1 MSPIARLGE
10 FLQEELG
17 SRPGRLRAALRI
29 VVPSLVGAVLI
40 MLFQIPHGGWAILT
54 IFTVSQ
60 ADAGASLQRG
70 GERLLGTLAGG
81 IAGLLAIIAFID
93 LPYFF
98 APALG
103 LAVVM
108 GVYLSHVM
116 AAPYPPLLGVMTYVL
131 VTLSH
136 VEFPEDYVDVALWRV
151 AAIGMGVVLG
161 TVAQLFLWP
170 DDPIDKLRAA
180 LARRLHLVRSLVDQA
195 VAPSAIAPAQPS
207 AAMLTLGDLTTE
219 LQLLANA
226 EVLHGYLRA
235 RHAEHTALILEVAR
249 LFTSALW
256 AAETTPATTAR
267 VGLDDAVRG
276 RLLAISEESARLARA
291 LESRRG
297 LLGSTGPTA
306 IIPAEGER
314 DSAVSAQAPVL
325 AGMERSLG
333 RIAFLT
339 GAARP
344 AGAPH
349 PDGQRMT
356 ELTPATLWA
365 IDVSEPTACARSWS
379 LRSWSLRSWSLR
391 SWSLD
396 TAALKIGLKAALGLE
411 LCYLVMLGLDWPGLV
426 TSAVTCVII
435 AQTTVG
441 ANLSKAV
448 LRQVGAVLGGLLGLI
463 AIVVFMPNLHDLTSF
478 LVVLGAGY
486 LVAAWITVGGPR
498 TAYAGIQTALALG
511 IVLLSGFGPTT
522 DLVGARDR
530 VLGILLGA
538 GVMGVIDQVL
548 WPVQARRAMRP
559 TLARALRLMA
569 ELARVGARRGDGQLA
584 DHPKGL
590 RTKVYRLLSAT
601 LAYRDQ
607 SRMEG
612 DPDTPEARAESDM
625 ILHLVTDAQA
635 LLPGLFAA
643 AGERLAAEAPVPRT
657 AFAGHVE
664 EFERTIADLLDAT
677 ADSLEGGA
685 AQGLA
690 ELRAR
695 PADGRRCGCRAVDG
709 AGRRGRGGSGRAARE
724 PPRNEPSALAPGHSP
739 RARHLRTGGSPPCLP
754 RGCPGRAHASSN
766 TL

>member
-1 MSPIARLGE
+1 VSPLARLGT

-29 VVPSLVGAVLI
+29 VVPSLVGAIII
-40 MLFQIPHGGWAILT
+40 MLFQMPHGGWAILS

-81 IAGLLAIIAFID
+81 FAGLLSIIAFID

-98 APALG
+98 VPTLG
-103 LAVVM
+103 LAVVI

-116 AAPYPPLLGVMTYVL
+116 AAPYPALLGVMTYVL
-131 VTLSH
+131 MTLSH
-136 VEFPEDYVDVALWRV
+136 VEFPEGYVDVALWRV

-161 TVAQLFLWP
+161 TGAQLLLWP

-180 LARRLHLVRSLVDQA
+180 LARRLHLVRSLVDQSI
-195 VAPSAIAPAQPS
+195 APSAIAPARPS

-226 EVLHGYLRA
+226 EVLHPSLRA

-256 AAETTPATTAR
+256 AAETTPETTAR

-276 RLLAISEESARLARA
+276 RLLTISEESARLARA

-306 IIPAEGER
+306 IIPAEVEVGPVVAAR
-314 DSAVSAQAPVL
+314 APVL
-325 AGMERSLG
+325 AGMELSLD

-344 AGAPH
+344 AGAPR

-356 ELTPATLWA
+356 ELTPATLWS
-365 IDVSEPTACARSWS
+365 IDVSDPTMSARPRSWS
-379 LRSWSLRSWSLR
+379 LRSWSP
-391 SWSLD
+391 D
-396 TAALKIGLKAALGLE
+396 PAALKIGLKAALGLE

-426 TSAVTCVII
+426 TSAVTCVVI

-463 AIVVFMPNLHDLTSF
+463 AIVVFMPNLHDLTAF

-486 LVAAWITVGGPR
+486 LVAAWINVGGPR

-569 ELARVGARRGDGQLA
+569 VLARVGARHGDGRLA

-625 ILHLVTDAQA
+625 ILHVVTDAQA

-643 AGERLAAEAPVPRT
+643 AGERLAAEAQVLRT

-677 ADSLEGGA
+677 ADSLEGRA
-685 AQGLA
+685 AQRLA
-690 ELRAR
+690 ELRTRAR
-695 PADGRRCGCRAVDG
+695 QIGEGVDAEPWRVPVDEAGDEAG
-709 AGRRGRGGSGRAARE
+709 ARLQSRHVTSHQLLRLVIR
-724 PPRNEPSALAPGHSP
+724 LAPD
-739 RARHLRTGGSPPCLP
+739 T
-754 RGCPGRAHASSN
+754 
-766 TL
+766 

>member
-1 MSPIARLGE
+1 MPPVSASLVARLCQ

-17 SRPGRLRAALRI
+17 TRPGRLRAALRI

-40 MLFQIPHGGWAILT
+40 MLFQVPHGGWAILSV
-54 IFTVSQ
+54 FTVSQ
-60 ADAGASLQRG
+60 ADAGASLQRA

-93 LPYFF
+93 LPYVF

-103 LAVVM
+103 LAVVA

-116 AAPYPPLLGVMTYVL
+116 TAPYPPLLGVMTFVL

-136 VEFPEDYVDVALWRV
+136 VEFPEEHVDVALWRIV
-151 AAIGMGVVLG
+151 AIGMGVVLG
-161 TVAQLFLWP
+161 TGAQLFLWP
-170 DDPIDKLRAA
+170 DDPIDKLRAG
-180 LARRLHLVRSLVDQA
+180 LARRLHLVRGLVDQA
-195 VAPSAIAPAQPS
+195 IAPPATAAPARPS

-226 EVLHGYLRA
+226 EVLHASLRA

-267 VGLDDAVRG
+267 VGLDDAVRA
-276 RLLAISEESARLARA
+276 RLQAISDESARLAHA

-306 IIPAEGER
+306 VIPAEAGAGP
-314 DSAVSAQAPVL
+314 AVAAQAPVL
-325 AGMERSLG
+325 DGMERSLG

-339 GAARP
+339 GAPR
-344 AGAPH
+344 
-349 PDGQRMT
+349 PDGDSRSAGRRMT
-356 ELTPATLWA
+356 ELTPGMLRP
-365 IDVSEPTACARSWS
+365 IDVSEPPKGARAG
-379 LRSWSLRSWSLR
+379 
-391 SWSLD
+391 SLD

-411 LCYLVMLGLDWPGLV
+411 LCYLVMLGLDWPGIV

-435 AQTTVG
+435 VQTTVG
-441 ANLSKAV
+441 ATLSKAV
-448 LRQVGAVLGGLLGLI
+448 LRQVGAVLGGALGLI
-463 AIVVFMPNLHDLTSF
+463 AIVVFMPNLHDLTAF

-538 GVMGVIDQVL
+538 GVMGVIDQTL

-569 ELARVGARRGDGQLA
+569 TLARVGARRGDGGPA

-677 ADSLEGGA
+677 AASLEGGA
-685 AQGLA
+685 AHGLA

-695 PADGRRCGCRAVDG
+695 ARELGEGVDAEPWAVPVDEARDRR
-709 AGRRGRGGSGRAARE
+709 GRAARE
-724 PPRNEPSALAPGHSP
+724 PPRDVPSALASGHPP
-739 RARHLRTGGSPPCLP
+739 RRPTR
-754 RGCPGRAHASSN
+754 
-766 TL
+766 

>member
-1 MSPIARLGE
+1 MSVSLVARLGQ
-10 FLQEELG
+10 FLRAELG
-17 SRPGRLRAALRI
+17 TRPGRLRAALRI
-29 VVPSLVGAVLI
+29 VVPSLGGAVLI
-40 MLFQIPHGGWAILT
+40 MLFQIPHGGWAILS

-70 GERLLGTLAGG
+70 LERLLGTIAGG

-93 LPYFF
+93 LPYVFV
-98 APALG
+98 PALG
-103 LAVVM
+103 LAVVA

-136 VEFPEDYVDVALWRV
+136 VEFPEDYVDVALWRI

-170 DDPIDKLRAA
+170 DDPVDKLRGA
-180 LARRLHLVRSLVDQA
+180 LARRLHLVRGLVDQA
-195 VAPSAIAPAQPS
+195 IAPSAIAPTPPS
-207 AAMLTLGDLTTE
+207 AAMLMLGDLTAE

-226 EVLHGYLRA
+226 EVLHGHLRA

-256 AAETTPATTAR
+256 AAETTPATAAR

-297 LLGSTGPTA
+297 LLGSTRPTA
-306 IIPAEGER
+306 SIPVEAGAGP
-314 DSAVSAQAPVL
+314 AVSSQAPVL
-325 AGMERSLG
+325 DVMERSLG

-339 GAARP
+339 GAPR
-344 AGAPH
+344 
-349 PDGQRMT
+349 PDGASRPGGPRMT
-356 ELTPATLWA
+356 ELTPGMLLP
-365 IDVSEPTACARSWS
+365 IDVSEPTMGARSWS
-379 LRSWSLRSWSLR
+379 LRSG
-391 SWSLD
+391 SLD
-396 TAALKIGLKAALGLE
+396 TAALKLGLKAALGLE

-441 ANLSKAV
+441 ATLSKAV

-522 DLVGARDR
+522 ELVGARDR

-538 GVMGVIDQVL
+538 AVMGVIDRVL

-569 ELARVGARRGDGQLA
+569 ELARVGARRGNGRLE

-612 DPDTPEARAESDM
+612 DPDTPEARAEGDM

-643 AGERLAAEAPVPRT
+643 AGERLAAGTAVPRT

-664 EFERTIADLLDAT
+664 EFERTIADLLVAT

-695 PADGRRCGCRAVDG
+695 ARQLGDGVDAEPWMVPVDAAGDEAG
-709 AGRRGRGGSGRAARE
+709 ARLESRHVTSHQLLRLVTR
-724 PPRNEPSALAPGHSP
+724 LAPD
-739 RARHLRTGGSPPCLP
+739 T
-754 RGCPGRAHASSN
+754 
-766 TL
+766 

>member
-1 MSPIARLGE
+1 
-10 FLQEELG
+10 
-17 SRPGRLRAALRI
+17 

-70 GERLLGTLAGG
+70 GERLLGTIVGG

-136 VEFPEDYVDVALWRV
+136 VEFPEGYVDVALWRI
-151 AAIGMGVVLG
+151 AAIGMGIVLG
-161 TVAQLFLWP
+161 TGAQLFLWP
-170 DDPIDKLRAA
+170 DDPVDKLRAG
-180 LARRLHLVRSLVDQA
+180 LAHRLYLVRSLVDQA
-195 VAPSAIAPAQPS
+195 IAPAAIAPARPS

-306 IIPAEGER
+306 IMPAEGGTGP
-314 DSAVSAQAPVL
+314 AVSAQAPVL

-344 AGAPH
+344 AGALH

-356 ELTPATLWA
+356 ELTPATLWS
-365 IDVSEPTACARSWS
+365 IDVSEPTMSARPWS
-379 LRSWSLRSWSLR
+379 LRSWSP
-391 SWSLD
+391 D

-426 TSAVTCVII
+426 TSVVTCVII

-498 TAYAGIQTALALG
+498 TAYAGMQTALALG

-522 DLVGARDR
+522 DLMGARDR

-548 WPVQARRAMRP
+548 WPVQGRRAMRP

-569 ELARVGARRGDGQLA
+569 ELARVGARRGDGGLA

-590 RTKVYRLLSAT
+590 RTKVYQLLSAT

-643 AGERLAAEAPVPRT
+643 AGERLAAETPVPCT

-677 ADSLEGGA
+677 AHSLEGGV

-695 PADGRRCGCRAVDG
+695 
-709 AGRRGRGGSGRAARE
+709 ARQM
-724 PPRNEPSALAPGHSP
+724 
-739 RARHLRTGGSPPCLP
+739 
-754 RGCPGRAHASSN
+754 
-766 TL
+766 

>member
-1 MSPIARLGE
+1 VPAPSVSPLARLGV
-10 FLQEELG
+10 FLEEELG

-29 VVPSLVGAVLI
+29 VVPSLVGATLI
-40 MLFQIPHGGWAILT
+40 MLFQIPHGSWAILT

-60 ADAGASLQRG
+60 ADAGASLQRSL
-70 GERLLGTLAGG
+70 ERLLGTIAGG
-81 IAGLLAIIAFID
+81 LAGLLAIIAFID

-103 LAVVM
+103 LAVVV
-108 GVYLSHVM
+108 GLYLSHVM
-116 AAPYPPLLGVMTYVL
+116 ATPYPPMLGVMTYVL

-136 VEFPEDYVDVALWRV
+136 VEFPEGYVDVALWRI
-151 AAIGMGVVLG
+151 AAIGMGIVLG
-161 TVAQLFLWP
+161 TGAQLFLWP

-195 VAPSAIAPAQPS
+195 IAPAATAPARPS

-226 EVLHGYLRA
+226 EVLHASLRA

-267 VGLDDAVRG
+267 VGLDDAVRA
-276 RLLAISEESARLARA
+276 RLHAINDESARLARA

-306 IIPAEGER
+306 VIPAAGEE
-314 DSAVSAQAPVL
+314 DPAVAARAPVL

-339 GAARP
+339 GAAGP

-349 PDGQRMT
+349 SHGQGMT
-356 ELTPATLWA
+356 ELTPATLWS
-365 IDVSEPTACARSWS
+365 IDVSEPTERAP
-379 LRSWSLRSWSLR
+379 SWSLR

-448 LRQVGAVLGGLLGLI
+448 LRQVGAMLGGVLGLI

-486 LVAAWITVGGPR
+486 LVAAWINVGGPR
-498 TAYAGIQTALALG
+498 TAYAGLQTALALG

-569 ELARVGARRGDGQLA
+569 TLARVGARRVDGGPA

-590 RTKVYRLLSAT
+590 RTKVYQLLSAT
-601 LAYRDQ
+601 LAFRDQ

-612 DPDTPEARAESDM
+612 DPDTPEARAESDL

-643 AGERLAAEAPVPRT
+643 AGERLAAETPVPRT
-657 AFAGHVE
+657 AFARHVE

-677 ADSLEGGA
+677 ADSLDGGV

-690 ELRAR
+690 ALRAR
-695 PADGRRCGCRAVDG
+695 
-709 AGRRGRGGSGRAARE
+709 ARE
-724 PPRNEPSALAPGHSP
+724 LGEGADAEPWTVPVDEAGTQAGARLQSRHVTSHLLLRLVTRLAPD
-739 RARHLRTGGSPPCLP
+739 T
-754 RGCPGRAHASSN
+754 
-766 TL
+766 

>member
-1 MSPIARLGE
+1 MSASLVARLCQ

-17 SRPGRLRAALRI
+17 TRPGRLRAALRI

-40 MLFQIPHGGWAILT
+40 MLFQIPHGGWAILS

-70 GERLLGTLAGG
+70 GERLLGTIAGG
-81 IAGLLAIIAFID
+81 TAGLLAIIALID
-93 LPYFF
+93 LPYVF

-103 LAVVM
+103 LAVVA

-116 AAPYPPLLGVMTYVL
+116 TAPYPPLLGVMTYVL

-136 VEFPEDYVDVALWRV
+136 VDFPEDYVDVALWRI

-161 TVAQLFLWP
+161 TGAQLFLWP
-170 DDPIDKLRAA
+170 DDPIDKLRAG
-180 LARRLHLVRSLVDQA
+180 LAHRLHLVRGLVDQA
-195 VAPSAIAPAQPS
+195 IAPPAIAPARPS

-249 LFTSALW
+249 LYTSALW

-267 VGLDDAVRG
+267 MGLDAAVRA
-276 RLLAISEESARLARA
+276 RLQAISDESARLARA

-306 IIPAEGER
+306 IIPAEAGAR
-314 DSAVSAQAPVL
+314 PPVAAQAPVL
-325 AGMERSLG
+325 DGMERSLG

-339 GAARP
+339 GAPRP
-344 AGAPH
+344 DDDPRSAGR
-349 PDGQRMT
+349 RMA
-356 ELTPATLWA
+356 ELTPGMLRS
-365 IDVSEPTACARSWS
+365 IDVSEPPTGARGG
-379 LRSWSLRSWSLR
+379 
-391 SWSLD
+391 SLD

-435 AQTTVG
+435 VQTTVG
-441 ANLSKAV
+441 ATLSKAV
-448 LRQVGAVLGGLLGLI
+448 LRQVGAVLGGVLGLI

-511 IVLLSGFGPTT
+511 IVLLGGFGPTT

-538 GVMGVIDQVL
+538 GVMGVIDQTL

-569 ELARVGARRGDGQLA
+569 TLARVGARRGDGGLA
-584 DHPKGL
+584 DHPRGL

-643 AGERLAAEAPVPRT
+643 AGERLAAELPVPRT

-677 ADSLEGGA
+677 ADSLEGRA
-685 AQGLA
+685 AHGLA

-695 PADGRRCGCRAVDG
+695 
-709 AGRRGRGGSGRAARE
+709 ARE
-724 PPRNEPSALAPGHSP
+724 LGEGVDAEPWAVPVDEAGTEAGARLQSRHVTSHQLLRLVTRLAPDI
-739 RARHLRTGGSPPCLP
+739 
-754 RGCPGRAHASSN
+754 
-766 TL
+766 

>member
-1 MSPIARLGE
+1 MPSPSVSHLARLGA

-17 SRPGRLRAALRI
+17 SRPGRLGAALRI
-29 VVPSLVGAVLI
+29 VVPCLVGAVLI
-40 MLFQIPHGGWAILT
+40 MLFQIPHGGWAILS

-70 GERLLGTLAGG
+70 LERLLGTLAGG
-81 IAGLLAIIAFID
+81 TVGLLAIIAFID

-103 LAVVM
+103 LAVVV

-136 VEFPEDYVDVALWRV
+136 VEFPEGYVDVALWRV

-161 TVAQLFLWP
+161 TGAQLFLWP
-170 DDPIDKLRAA
+170 DDPIDKLRAG

-195 VAPSAIAPAQPS
+195 VAPSGVAPARPS

-226 EVLHGYLRA
+226 EVLHASLRA

-256 AAETTPATTAR
+256 AAETTPETTAR
-267 VGLDDAVRG
+267 VGLEDAVRG
-276 RLLAISEESARLARA
+276 RLLAISEESVRLARA

-306 IIPAEGER
+306 FIPAEPGAVP
-314 DSAVSAQAPVL
+314 AVSAQAPVL
-325 AGMERSLG
+325 DGMERSLR

-339 GAARP
+339 GAGHP
-344 AGAPH
+344 AGAPR

-365 IDVSEPTACARSWS
+365 IDFSEPSEHARTWS
-379 LRSWSLRSWSLR
+379 LRSWSPDS
-391 SWSLD
+391 
-396 TAALKIGLKAALGLE
+396 AALKIGLKAALGLE
-411 LCYLVMLGLDWPGLV
+411 LCYLLMLGLDWPGLV

-486 LVAAWITVGGPR
+486 LVAAWINVGGPR
-498 TAYAGIQTALALG
+498 TAYVGMQTALALG

-569 ELARVGARRGDGQLA
+569 DLARVGARHDDGQVT
-584 DHPKGL
+584 DHPRGL
-590 RTKVYRLLSAT
+590 RTKVYRILSAT

-612 DPDTPEARAESDM
+612 DPDTPGARAESDM
-625 ILHLVTDAQA
+625 ILHLVTDAEA

-643 AGERLAAEAPVPRT
+643 AGERLAAEAPVPHT

-677 ADSLEGGA
+677 AESLEGGA

-695 PADGRRCGCRAVDG
+695 ARQLGEGVDAEPWTVPVDG
-709 AGRRGRGGSGRAARE
+709 AGDEAGARLQS
-724 PPRNEPSALAPGHSP
+724 RHVTSHQLLRLVTRLAPDG
-739 RARHLRTGGSPPCLP
+739 
-754 RGCPGRAHASSN
+754 
-766 TL
+766 